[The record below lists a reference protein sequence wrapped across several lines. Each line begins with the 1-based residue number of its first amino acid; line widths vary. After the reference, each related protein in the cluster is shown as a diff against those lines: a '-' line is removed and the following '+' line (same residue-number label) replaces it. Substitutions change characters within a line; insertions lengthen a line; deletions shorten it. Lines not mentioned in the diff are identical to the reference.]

1 MITVREA
8 ANEDIG
14 AILKIET
21 ESFSD
26 PWSESAFVFAINDSS
41 LTTAVAVD
49 PDTDAVVGFA
59 IWSVIA
65 PESELCDIAISPE
78 YRRRG
83 AGEALMKSYI
93 DSALSQGVT
102 DFFLEVRQS
111 NLPAAS
117 LYEKHGFAA
126 CGRRKN
132 YYSHPTEDAIIMTKK
147 V

>member
-8 ANEDIG
+8 VNEDIG
-14 AILKIET
+14 AILKTET

-26 PWSESAFVFAINDSS
+26 PWSESAFAFAINDSS
-41 LTTAVAVD
+41 LTTVVAVD
-49 PDTDAVVGFA
+49 SDADTVVGFA
-59 IWSVIA
+59 VWSVIA

-93 DSALSQGVT
+93 DSALGQGVT

-117 LYEKHGFAA
+117 LYKKHGFAA

>member
-1 MITVREA
+1 MIVVRA
-8 ANEDIG
+8 AVNEDIRS
-14 AILKIET
+14 ILKTET

-26 PWSESAFVFAINDSS
+26 PWSESAFAFAINDRS
-41 LTTAVAVD
+41 LTTVVAVD
-49 PDTDAVVGFA
+49 SDTDAVVGFA
-59 IWSVIA
+59 VWSVIT

-83 AGEALMKSYI
+83 AGEALMKNYI
-93 DSALSQGVT
+93 DSALAQGVT

-117 LYEKHGFAA
+117 LYKKHGFAA

>member
-59 IWSVIA
+59 VWSVIA

-78 YRRRG
+78 YRRCG

-93 DSALSQGVT
+93 DFALSQGVT

>member
-59 IWSVIA
+59 VWSVIA

-78 YRRRG
+78 YRRCG

-93 DSALSQGVT
+93 DFALSQGVT

-117 LYEKHGFAA
+117 LYKKHGFAA

>member
-8 ANEDIG
+8 VNEDIG
-14 AILKIET
+14 AILKTET

-26 PWSESAFVFAINDSS
+26 PWSESAFAFAINDSS
-41 LTTAVAVD
+41 LTTVVAVD
-49 PDTDAVVGFA
+49 SDTDAVVGFA
-59 IWSVIA
+59 VWSVIA
-65 PESELCDIAISPE
+65 PESELCDIAISPQ

-83 AGEALMKSYI
+83 AGETLMKSYI
-93 DSALSQGVT
+93 DSALGQGVT

-117 LYEKHGFAA
+117 LYKKHGFAA